1 MSVSF
6 RPMITVS
13 SWHTLSLFLVANQS
27 KTHRGF
33 ITTLSYHF
41 FFFVQENMM
50 CAQDMP
56 GGTVSG
62 DGKLAE
68 QDTCQGDSGGP
79 MILPSEEGGWEEDLQ
94 IGVGECFVIDHL
106 RNCLRILILTMDL
119 FLLVLS

>member
-1 MSVSF
+1 
-6 RPMITVS
+6 
-13 SWHTLSLFLVANQS
+13 
-27 KTHRGF
+27 
-33 ITTLSYHF
+33 
-41 FFFVQENMM
+41 
-50 CAQDMP
+50 MP